1 MLNTGKDFIVELLKE
16 VSPDTASGI
25 IKGFDLPR
33 KLRNTLIDYYVT
45 GLGIK
50 EIADKYSVDDRTVK
64 RWLAEAYETA
74 ADHLKNSLRINYPS
88 LL

>member
-1 MLNTGKDFIVELLKE
+1 MHSFVAELLKE
-16 VSPDTASGI
+16 VSPETASGI
-25 IKGFDLPR
+25 IKGFDLPK

-64 RWLAEAYETA
+64 RWLAEAYSKATE
-74 ADHLKNSLRINYPS
+74 HIKNSLRLNYPS

>member
-1 MLNTGKDFIVELLKE
+1 MHSFVAELLKE
-16 VSPDTASGI
+16 VSPETASGI
-25 IKGFDLPR
+25 IKGFDLPK
-33 KLRNTLIDYYVT
+33 KLRNTLIYYYVT

-64 RWLAEAYETA
+64 RWLAEAYSTA
-74 ADHLKNSLRINYPS
+74 TEHIKNSLRLNYPS